1 MEKIKVAQVK
11 NMLSP
16 KSGNPVPNQF
26 EIIGADGAEYFQSY
40 RATIIKI
47 HHGKTVLDKTYWDC
61 SKTTRIYRNM
71 FLGEDT
77 QTIKRKIASKEY
89 ELVDLN

>member
-1 MEKIKVAQVK
+1 MRKIEVVQVK

-16 KSGNPVPNQF
+16 ESGNPVPNQF
-26 EIIGADGAEYFQSY
+26 KITGADGAEYFQSY
-40 RATIIKI
+40 NTTIIKT
-47 HHGKTVLDKTYWDC
+47 HHGKTALDETYWNY
-61 SKTTRIYRNM
+61 SKTRIYRNM